1 MIRASTLVK
10 WKIVVGR
17 WGADWQLVLQFLEP
31 TREWGT
37 APISTFPTDV
47 RPAGLSGNL
56 SAFNMSAYVLIIKRA
71 RRKKIPAVRNRAEAR
86 VKYYRVLAFTS
97 V

>member
-37 APISTFPTDV
+37 APIS
-47 RPAGLSGNL
+47 ALSICRKPVGFSESL
-56 SAFNMSAYVLIIKRA
+56 RAFNMSAHVLINKMITS
-71 RRKKIPAVRNRAEAR
+71 KKKSI
-86 VKYYRVLAFTS
+86 
-97 V
+97 